1 MERFSITR
9 VSNKDAHKD
18 LNKIRHELAL
28 NVGDLNI
35 RRNSRTVPN
44 LGEAR
49 KFSLAQ
55 LTRWTDESKLLFL
68 FAFFIHDE

>member
-9 VSNKDAHKD
+9 VSNGKMNSN
-18 LNKIRHELAL
+18 LNKIRNEIAI
-28 NVGDLNI
+28 NVGDLNM
-35 RRNSRTVPN
+35 RRNSRTVPT

-55 LTRWTDESKLLFL
+55 LTR
-68 FAFFIHDE
+68 

>member
-1 MERFSITR
+1 MERFTITR
-9 VSNKDAHKD
+9 VSNKDVHKD
-18 LNKIRHELAL
+18 LNKIRNEIAI
-28 NVGDLNI
+28 NVGELNNM

-55 LTRWTDESKLLFL
+55 LTR
-68 FAFFIHDE
+68 